1 MPYPGPPATRG
12 HLKLAGSPPERRKVS
27 ESRALLR
34 ARSVAA
40 AIVLAALTVFA
51 WVVAALALL
60 PVAWRR
66 APVGVRLRPLRP
78 REARVIPFERRRDR
92 EQALPR

>member
-1 MPYPGPPATRG
+1 
-12 HLKLAGSPPERRKVS
+12 L
-27 ESRALLR
+27 ESRVLLLARAL
-34 ARSVAA
+34 VAA
-40 AIVLAALTVFA
+40 VVLAVLTVYA

-78 REARVIPFERRRDR
+78 REARVIPFERRRER
-92 EQALPR
+92 ETALPR